1 MRYVLSEQT
10 YVDWLSK
17 TSFLN
22 ITNSLRPLNQRK
34 SYSTGKDDYVEKYIS
49 EVKPYSTKVR
59 EYKLKYT
66 SDETLKGLNTDFD
79 LPPFYDVTQAKTR
92 PIEASGVNDQTKLTE
107 FPWNTWKQYHTKYI
121 KSITITKSGSG
132 YQTTPTVSFIGGV
145 EEETG
150 PYTLLGRSNSG
161 TTSGTYG
168 YFYPLYTQQVNANI
182 ADQQNGGAGS
192 SHSHT

>member
-1 MRYVLSEQT
+1 M
-10 YVDWLSK
+10 
-17 TSFLN
+17 
-22 ITNSLRPLNQRK
+22 
-34 SYSTGKDDYVEKYIS
+34 
-49 EVKPYSTKVR
+49 
-59 EYKLKYT
+59 
-66 SDETLKGLNTDFD
+66 NTDFD

-192 SHSHT
+192 SHSHTFEEYPNRTFYMPDSMMNHGVATDPGTYKIFAEGTQTHATATVSYTHLTLPTIRMV